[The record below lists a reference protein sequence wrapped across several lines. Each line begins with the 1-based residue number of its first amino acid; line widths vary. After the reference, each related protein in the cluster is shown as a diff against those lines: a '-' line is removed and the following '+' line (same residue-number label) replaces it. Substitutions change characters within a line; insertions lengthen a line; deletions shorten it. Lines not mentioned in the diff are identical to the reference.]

1 MNSKQKNILL
11 FVSVFFFCGVLGSG
25 VWFWWKQYQLAK
37 VREVTEK
44 ALKAFP
50 ILMADPERGWKNR
63 PNGEM
68 FSGETF
74 PLRESPPFRMNSD
87 ESQILI
93 TEPSG
98 GVAFEK
104 TLWIIGDSSPFGLGA
119 NAEKTFASRLA
130 KTLAPHR
137 VSVRNFSVI
146 GYDSSQMK
154 KYLEILEQRNSSKPD
169 LLILWAG
176 FNDVSKFI
184 HKFFWARPIL
194 ESVGFQQYKTNVTA
208 ILNHMK
214 ERDVPVI
221 QVTIPVLEAYP
232 ELDRI
237 NDWIRN
243 RDNSQFDV
251 SVFDIKKLFLAKSDS
266 ALYSPFDRSLPYRF
280 HPSNLGHELIFRE
293 LLPLV
298 IRKLNVSLESHRVR
312 TVVAQP

>member
-1 MNSKQKNILL
+1 MNSMNLKQKKILL
-11 FVSVFFFCGVLGSG
+11 LASVFLFCGVLGSG
-25 VWFWWKQYQLAK
+25 AWLSWKQYQLAK

-44 ALKAFP
+44 ALEAFS

-74 PLRESPPFRMNSD
+74 PLKESPPFRMDSD

-93 TEPSG
+93 SEPSG
-98 GVAFEK
+98 IAFEK

-130 KTLAPHR
+130 KTLAPRR

-154 KYLEILEQRNSSKPD
+154 KYLEILEQRNSTKPD

-194 ESVGFQQYKTNVTA
+194 ESIGFQQYKTNVTA
-208 ILNHMK
+208 ILNHMR
-214 ERDVPVI
+214 ERKVPVV
-221 QVTIPVLEAYP
+221 QVTIPVLEEYP
-232 ELDRI
+232 EIDAV
-237 NDWIRN
+237 NDWIRT
-243 RDNSQFDV
+243 RDNRSFDV
-251 SVFDIKKLFLAKSDS
+251 SVFDIKKLFASKSD
-266 ALYSPFDRSLPYRF
+266 ATIYSPFDRGLPYRF
-280 HPSNLGHELIFRE
+280 HPSNLGHEIISRE

-298 IRKLNVSLESHRVR
+298 RQKLDLFR
-312 TVVAQP
+312 

>member
-1 MNSKQKNILL
+1 TALSEAEAQRLLAEQLDGRRGGQQTKNSMNLKQKNILL
-11 FVSVFFFCGVLGSG
+11 LVSVCLFCGVLGSG

-44 ALKAFP
+44 ALNAFP

-74 PLRESPPFRMNSD
+74 RLRESLAFRMNSD

-93 TEPSG
+93 SEPSG
-98 GVAFEK
+98 VALEK

-130 KTLAPHR
+130 RTLAPSR

-146 GYDSSQMK
+146 GYDSSQMQ

-169 LLILWAG
+169 LLISWAG

-194 ESVGFQQYKTNVTA
+194 ESVGFQQYKTNVTG
-208 ILNHMK
+208 ILNHLR
-214 ERDVPVI
+214 ERKVP
-221 QVTIPVLEAYP
+221 
-232 ELDRI
+232 
-237 NDWIRN
+237 
-243 RDNSQFDV
+243 
-251 SVFDIKKLFLAKSDS
+251 
-266 ALYSPFDRSLPYRF
+266 
-280 HPSNLGHELIFRE
+280 
-293 LLPLV
+293 
-298 IRKLNVSLESHRVR
+298 
-312 TVVAQP
+312 